1 MTAKVS
7 VLPNGLRV
15 VTDTMAELE
24 TVSLGVYVGV
34 GAMYEPE
41 ELNGISHLLE
51 HMAFKGTTTRSAR
64 RIAEQIED
72 VGGYINACTS
82 RETTSYYIKV
92 LKEDVPL
99 AVDILADILQN
110 STFDPEEFAREKTVV
125 LQEISQSA
133 DTPDDIVFDY
143 FQAKAYPDQAIGRP
157 ILGTAEKVNAVTRE
171 TLDGFMKS
179 NYTPSRMIVSAGG
192 KVDHDE
198 FVRLAADA
206 FGGLKPAEGL
216 TAADFMYQ
224 GGEHR
229 ENKDIEQ
236 VNLLLGFSGVSFYDD
251 DYYTSHLLSTIFGG
265 GMSSRLFQEIRE
277 KKGLVYSIYSFSSSY
292 TKGGTFGVYAGTG
305 EDEAAEVLPAVC
317 TEIRRICENVTPEEL
332 ARAKAQLKASVLM
345 SLEHPSARSEQNAGH
360 LLTYGRIVEKAE
372 VLRKIAG
379 VTEGDVLDL
388 ARRIFSGK
396 PTLAALGPVANVPS
410 YDSVREMLGGG
421 GV

>member
-1 MTAKVS
+1 MSAVVS
-7 VLPNGLRV
+7 VLSNGLRV
-15 VTDTMAELE
+15 VTDAMPESE
-24 TVSLGVYVGV
+24 SVSLGVYVGV
-34 GAMYEPE
+34 GAMYEPK

-64 RIAEQIED
+64 KIAEQIED
-72 VGGYINACTS
+72 VGGYINACTA

-157 ILGTAEKVNAVTRE
+157 ILGTAETVNAVGRE
-171 TLDGFMKS
+171 TLDRFMKS
-179 NYTPSRMIVSAGG
+179 NYTPSRMIVSAAGN
-192 KVDHDE
+192 VDHDA
-198 FVRLAADA
+198 FVKLVSQA
-206 FGGLKPAEGL
+206 FGGLKPARGL
-216 TAADFMYQ
+216 TAATAEYK

-229 ENKDIEQ
+229 ENRDIEQ
-236 VNLLLGFSGVSFYDD
+236 VNLLLGFSGVSFHDKE
-251 DYYTSHLLSTIFGG
+251 YYASQLLSTLFGG

-292 TKGGTFGVYAGTG
+292 SNGGTFGIYAGTG

-317 TEIRRICENVTPEEL
+317 REIRRMRESVSAEEL
-332 ARAKAQLKASVLM
+332 ARAKAQLRAGILM

-360 LLTYGRIVEKAE
+360 LLVYGKILEKE
-372 VLRKIAG
+372 EILQKIAD
-379 VTEGDVLDL
+379 VTAEDIL
-388 ARRIFSGK
+388 ALSEKIFSGM
-396 PTLAALGPVANVPS
+396 PTLAALGPVGNVPS
-410 YDSVREMLGGG
+410 FSDVQEMLAGK
-421 GV
+421 